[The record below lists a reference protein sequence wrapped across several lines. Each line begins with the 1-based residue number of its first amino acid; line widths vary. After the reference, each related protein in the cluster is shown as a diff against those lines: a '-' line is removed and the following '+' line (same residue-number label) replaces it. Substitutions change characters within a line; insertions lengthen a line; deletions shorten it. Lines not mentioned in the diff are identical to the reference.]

1 MNVQVGDVQYERSLR
16 LLGYRRN
23 TRLGSSKARIP
34 CKCLVFAKWQKLQ
47 KLGFFGLPKKDLR
60 VKWPFFFYGNNFIEK
75 MALYDPRQYINV
87 SLATLGWVLLLTIL
101 EMNVYS

>member
-16 LLGYRRN
+16 LLGDRRN

-60 VKWPFFFYGNNFIEK
+60 VKWPFFFTEIILSK
-75 MALYDPRQYINV
+75 KWRCM
-87 SLATLGWVLLLTIL
+87 TLDNI
-101 EMNVYS
+101 